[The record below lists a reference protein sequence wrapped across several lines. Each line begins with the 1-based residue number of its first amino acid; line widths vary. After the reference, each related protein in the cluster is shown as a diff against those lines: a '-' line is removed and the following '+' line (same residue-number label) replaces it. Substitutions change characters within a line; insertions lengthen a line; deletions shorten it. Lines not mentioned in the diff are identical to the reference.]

1 MNTTMPGDWR
11 KSTHSNP
18 NGACVEAATRWRK
31 ASYSNSQGACV
42 ETASWRKSTRSDYG
56 SSIACVEAGHGPGVV
71 GVRDSQLGRASL
83 VLEFS
88 PAAWARFTASLR

>member
-1 MNTTMPGDWR
+1 MNTTVPGDWR

-42 ETASWRKSTRSDYG
+42 ETASWRTARCVDAG
-56 SSIACVEAGHGPGVV
+56 CCVEAGHGPGVV
-71 GVRDSQLGRASL
+71 GVRDSQPGEASL

-88 PAAWARFTASLR
+88 PAAWSRFTASLR